1 MINRCQWLLPKPASC
16 RRWLQT
22 GARPLRRAI
31 MRLLEDALAE
41 RVLAG
46 DLKEG
51 DSAIV
56 DVDANGNI
64 TVLNGNGEILTQ
76 AAPTVPSGIM

>member
-1 MINRCQWLLPKPASC
+1 MSVVIAKTAAAP
-16 RRWLQT
+16 
-22 GARPLRRAI
+22 
-31 MRLLEDALAE
+31 E
-41 RVLAG
+41 
-46 DLKEG
+46 
-51 DSAIV
+51 AIV